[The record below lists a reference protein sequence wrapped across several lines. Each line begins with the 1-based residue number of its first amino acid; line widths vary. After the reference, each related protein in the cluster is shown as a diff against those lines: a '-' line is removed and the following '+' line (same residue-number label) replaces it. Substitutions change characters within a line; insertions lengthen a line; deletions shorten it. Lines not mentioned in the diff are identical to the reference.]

1 MKQLNLTNAT
11 DSTLEIING
20 VPMMCS
26 REIAKF
32 ADKEHGKV
40 CRDIRVMLEKLY
52 GISDADSTR
61 NPDLAYL
68 TNHGVICRQYDTD
81 NPNAWEYL
89 LDHEHSDCLVAGYD
103 PVRRMAII
111 KQWRALEREVSQ
123 LQIAAQPA
131 PQPTSA
137 NADILSLARVVA
149 EATASATMKAVMEVT
164 TQYAPPAKV
173 IESSTPNNRTPF
185 AAFYSLFASKPQPED
200 SAQEPA
206 QTTRHEDTPPADS
219 AEYVRVTKISWETT
233 FSDAACRRLIR
244 FANLPTQK
252 YKGSHG
258 LLVHRESFM
267 LALRELIEESTPPTG
282 KLKRWQHPE
291 FRGFELKKDP
301 TEIFGEE
308 K

>member
-1 MKQLNLTNAT
+1 MKQLNLTSTT

-68 TNHGVICRQYDTD
+68 TNHGVTCRQYDTD

-123 LQIAAQPA
+123 QQITAQPA
-131 PQPTSA
+131 PQPTST
-137 NADILSLARVVA
+137 NENILSLARVVA
-149 EATASATMKAVMEVT
+149 EATASATMKALMEVIGIQALT
-164 TQYAPPAKV
+164 GAQELPH
-173 IESSTPNNRTPF
+173 IEE
-185 AAFYSLFASKPQPED
+185 QPHV
-200 SAQEPA
+200 QEPA
-206 QTTRHEDTPPADS
+206 QPE
-219 AEYVRVTKISWETT
+219 AEEPEIHDYPLDPSYEFIPIVKIAWDTT
-233 FSDAACRRLIR
+233 FSDAACRRLIE
-244 FANLPTQK
+244 FASLPVRK
-252 YKGSHG
+252 LEGVRG
-258 LLVHRESFM
+258 LCVHMESFM
-267 LALRELIEESTPPTG
+267 DALKELIAESTPPTG

-291 FRGFELKKDP
+291 FGGFALRKKP
-301 TEIFGEE
+301 EEIFGEA

>member
-137 NADILSLARVVA
+137 NENILSLARVVA
-149 EATASATMKAVMEVT
+149 EATASATMKALMEVT
-164 TQYAPPAKV
+164 GIQALTGAQTLPH
-173 IESSTPNNRTPF
+173 IEEQSHVQES
-185 AAFYSLFASKPQPED
+185 AQPE
-200 SAQEPA
+200 AEEPEI
-206 QTTRHEDTPPADS
+206 HDYPLDPSYEFIPI
-219 AEYVRVTKISWETT
+219 VRIAWNTT
-233 FSDAACRRLIR
+233 FSDAACRRLID
-244 FANLPTQK
+244 FAGLPVRKLQ
-252 YKGSHG
+252 GVRG
-258 LLVHRESFM
+258 LCVHMESFM
-267 LALRELIEESTPPTG
+267 DALKALIEESTPPTG

-291 FRGFELKKDP
+291 FGGFTLRKNP